1 MKNSC
6 AAMIACLFLNPTK
19 ISPVLGG
26 PASTTV
32 CSKPTPYQCHL
43 RVQLGSYQHPVT
55 ATKDQPRNTYWSGKS
70 STLTGPLQLI
80 ALTPSPTP
88 KAHSIYR
95 RSSTARN
102 IFQQPHP
109 TISSSANPTKHHIL
123 TSHSHRSSTS
133 NSHHLSLLT
142 TTPAS
147 SSLTASYTPEIGLS
161 LHHCNL
167 LYQHAPRIYS
177 KQFLR

>member
-133 NSHHLSLLT
+133 NSHASHPHIQPFSNNTSFPATTAFPLPLPLRHPILLNS
-142 TTPAS
+142 P
-147 SSLTASYTPEIGLS
+147 
-161 LHHCNL
+161 
-167 LYQHAPRIYS
+167 
-177 KQFLR
+177 